1 MFRRFINLIKS
12 WFGYAVG
19 ELENPE
25 LLLQQAQEDM
35 HKMHQENRERA
46 VKAITAKN
54 NLQQQVNDMERKVN
68 DLSTKA
74 ELALKRGQRDI
85 ALQLLKE
92 KQSYQGSLE
101 GLQTSLQQAIETSEA
116 VKEHIRRE
124 EEKIREK
131 TAQSLAL
138 KAQWQNAKIQ
148 QEISKQ
154 LEGLESIDGMDSNFA
169 RAQQKIKNTMSEANA
184 RQELNKTNVSSKLS
198 ELEDIEHN
206 ANAESE
212 LAQLEAKLGLS
223 SAPITVSTPI
233 VAADSDLERQL
244 AELEAKVGGT
254 TGS

>member
-1 MFRRFINLIKS
+1 MFKRFINLIRS
-12 WFGYAVG
+12 WFGFAV
-19 ELENPE
+19 EQLENPE

-54 NLQQQVNDMERKVN
+54 NLQQQVNDMERKVV
-68 DLSTKA
+68 DLQTKA

-131 TAQSLAL
+131 TAQALAL
-138 KAQWQNAKIQ
+138 KAQWENAKIQ
-148 QEISKQ
+148 QEIAKQ
-154 LEGLESIDGMDSNFA
+154 FENMESIDGLSSSFGIA
-169 RAQQKIKNTMSEANA
+169 EQKIKTAMSEANA

-206 ANAESE
+206 ANAENE
-212 LAQLEAKLGLS
+212 LAQLEAKMGLT
-223 SAPITVSTPI
+223 SATTTVTTP
-233 VAADSDLERQL
+233 VAAGDSDLERQL
-244 AELEAKVGGT
+244 AELEAKVGGG